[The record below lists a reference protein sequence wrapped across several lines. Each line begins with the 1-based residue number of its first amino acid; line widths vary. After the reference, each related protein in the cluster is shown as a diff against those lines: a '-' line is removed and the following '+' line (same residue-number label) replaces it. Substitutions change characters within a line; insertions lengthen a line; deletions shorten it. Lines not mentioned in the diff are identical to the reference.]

1 MLADLA
7 ATAIDNARIYARSE
21 ERRLALEQ
29 AVHGLEASRDIADA
43 IGSAADLEEIL
54 ELVVERGRVLIGAQ
68 TVLVL
73 LREGDHM
80 VVAASAGQVHDARGR
95 RVPIAGSTAGEVL
108 QRGQPERIANAVSR
122 MRIAPEEL
130 GVIDAHTALLM
141 PMIHRGVGLGVL
153 VAFDRGIDGDSFSNV
168 DEQLLRTFAAAASNA
183 VAIRRSVEA
192 DRLSSTIAA
201 AEAERARWARELHDQ
216 TLQALAALRV
226 GLSGAL
232 RRDEHETY
240 VATTRQAVEDIELE
254 IGNLRA
260 IIADLRPSLLDDVGL
275 QDALQAL
282 IDRRRTDELSIAF
295 GLELPDAL
303 AGDAPQVRALETAV
317 YRLVQESLTNVAKHA
332 AATTICVSG
341 DSSRIAGIER
351 KLDSPPMLRSST
363 STWGW

>member
-141 PMIHRGVGLGVL
+141 PIIHRGVGLGVL

-201 AEAERARWARELHDQ
+201 AEAERARWAREHVSCTIRRFRRWPRSVSDYQ
-216 TLQALAALRV
+216 GRCGETSTRPT
-226 GLSGAL
+226 L
-232 RRDEHETY
+232 RRPARLWKTSSSRSG
-240 VATTRQAVEDIELE
+240 TC
-254 IGNLRA
+254 
-260 IIADLRPSLLDDVGL
+260 
-275 QDALQAL
+275 
-282 IDRRRTDELSIAF
+282 
-295 GLELPDAL
+295 
-303 AGDAPQVRALETAV
+303 VR
-317 YRLVQESLTNVAKHA
+317 
-332 AATTICVSG
+332 
-341 DSSRIAGIER
+341 SSRICAR
-351 KLDSPPMLRSST
+351 RCLMMWACRMRSRR
-363 STWGW
+363 